1 MYITYE
7 EPLAG
12 RTFTKNQMKEIYR
25 DMACK
30 LVFPD
35 FECWFA
41 DMLKSGVFE
50 EVKQRSRENNYSIQ
64 EGCGENDKRIY
75 RKYYKGMQNGKAN
88 CKQTNKRKNIL

>member
-1 MYITYE
+1 MYVTYE

-12 RTFTKNQMKEIYR
+12 RTFTKKQMMEIYR

-50 EVKQRSRENNYSIQ
+50 KVKQRSRENNYF
-64 EGCGENDKRIY
+64 
-75 RKYYKGMQNGKAN
+75 KGGFKIWQK
-88 CKQTNKRKNIL
+88 